1 MIEYVEIAS
10 IKVTQED
17 LERNIEID
25 GLIESK
31 YRFYANVNCNLF
43 GEEVTMLVVTSDIDI
58 DYFEKIEFTL
68 NEFLKFTASRI
79 PETGVVSV

>member
-1 MIEYVEIAS
+1 MLEYVEIIS

-31 YRFYANVNCNLF
+31 YRFYANVHCTLF
-43 GEEVTMLVVTSDIDI
+43 GEEVTTLVITSDINVE
-58 DYFEKIEFTL
+58 YLEKIGFAL
-68 NEFLKFTASRI
+68 DEFLKFTASRV
-79 PETGVVSV
+79 PETGVISI